1 MPSNSIPADITAD
14 ITDRCNLKCK
24 LELGYDGDIKINTRL
39 TDHFNRLTNSGEG
52 AEMNNGLV
60 IYNGDEKKLTNI
72 SIIKKS
78 LHKYNGFSADAELLM
93 YHDSL
98 VDDYDPLIIS
108 IPITE
113 NNSGGIIDDI
123 IVESDPDG
131 TSPFNFNPYDIVP
144 VNKPFYAYKA
154 ILPDDIFESVTQADI
169 VVFNKMYSL
178 SVTTAN
184 YEKLT
189 QHSMSTQFE
198 VSPGE
203 QITYNEYGASKTSE
217 SDFPLIECQPY
228 EDEDPNVS
236 GNGKWVWE
244 SETGTFGLDMG
255 DYKEWAG
262 LAVVQIIIGIFLITF
277 LFYLF
282 NFIFKSTKKIE
293 IDGIDSP
300 TG

>member
-1 MPSNSIPADITAD
+1 MPSDSIPADITSD

-24 LELGYDGDIKINTRL
+24 LELGYDGDIKINTRS
-39 TDHFNRLTNSGEG
+39 TDDFNRLTNSS

-60 IYNGDEKKLTNI
+60 IYNGDNKKLTHI

-93 YHDSL
+93 YHDS
-98 VDDYDPLIIS
+98 VDGNDPLIIS

-123 IVESDPDG
+123 IVESDPDDP
-131 TSPFNFNPYDIVP
+131 SPFNFNPYDIVP
-144 VNKPFYAYKA
+144 VNKPFYAYKT
-154 ILPDDIFESVTQADI
+154 ILPDRTRAEM

-189 QHSMSTQFE
+189 EHSMSTQFE
-198 VSPGE
+198 VLPGE
-203 QITYNEYGASKTSE
+203 QITYNEYGASKTTE
-217 SDFPLIECQPY
+217 SDFPLIDCQPY

-255 DYKEWAG
+255 DYKEWASM
-262 LAVVQIIIGIFLITF
+262 AIVQIIIGIFLITF
-277 LFYLF
+277 LYSLF

-293 IDGIDSP
+293 IDGVNTS